1 MLKGFIIFL
10 TATFEPV
17 RLSLAELC
25 EWQVLAICL
34 RRGGCFTPQL
44 KISSPGWVKN
54 GRNNHTKRDQMRPCP
69 QAANQNTYVTK
80 LSVLQVA
87 KGVVDNLLLSC
98 STSLSPAYLEVISK
112 VVPKIWALTNSAILN
127 YVISLENG

>member
-1 MLKGFIIFL
+1 
-10 TATFEPV
+10 
-17 RLSLAELC
+17 
-25 EWQVLAICL
+25 
-34 RRGGCFTPQL
+34 
-44 KISSPGWVKN
+44 
-54 GRNNHTKRDQMRPCP
+54 MRPCP